1 MVELDADRALA
12 RWIGERR
19 AALKQIVGRGTYLDD
34 DDIDSLLRLAF
45 PGVDELIGL
54 LELTRLAEAGQ
65 YPEVVV
71 DTAPTGHTLRLLGMP
86 ASLRRIAGILE
97 QMQAKHRYLSES
109 LAGRYRLDGSD
120 VAIGEI
126 EARGEGL
133 EALLRDPRRCSFHW
147 ITLPEAVAI
156 EEAQDGI
163 AALAASGIAVKE
175 LVVNRVTSLPR
186 GECPVC
192 AARVACE
199 EPIIARART
208 LFPGIPVRL
217 LPTLS
222 DEPRGPVLLRQ
233 VGRGLRR
240 SSGLPSQRRPPAA
253 RSRHRA
259 ILPARDVRGG
269 DDWLSAIA
277 PPGVR
282 LLLFAGKGGVG
293 KTTCAASVAVSLAD
307 RAPDRSVL
315 LLSTD
320 PAHSLGDVL
329 ATPLDDVARP
339 VPGGPP
345 GLRARELDAGA
356 LFASRRRRYLDAVD
370 RVFADLRGGSRFD
383 LAFDR
388 AVVEDLVD
396 LAPPG
401 IDELLGLLAI
411 TDVLMPGASGDPQSM
426 VIVDTAPTGHVLR
439 LLAMPATG
447 LEWVHA
453 LMGLLLKYRK
463 VIGLGQLGTDLV
475 DVSRELRQLQALLT
489 DRRGARL
496 VVVTRAAELAR
507 LETRRLV
514 TGVNALEDRHLRYH
528 RQRADAGRLCPLPP
542 HSRPRAAHDRHAAK
556 GPPPARDTSMRYH
569 RCSHCPAAA
578 SRGGGTPALA
588 KGMDDTRRVKIGEPA
603 TYVYC
608 AVRAGRRPTMKRGL
622 RGLPGAEPPR
632 LLDVGEQ
639 LWLVVATAPVAQYG
653 AAPIERRLQDLD
665 WVSRCA
671 MAHEAV
677 VEDAA
682 RSGPVVPM
690 KLFTLF
696 SSDDRAVAHIVRT
709 RKKLARLFELVAG
722 REEWGVR
729 VSVDERVAARRRA
742 EGARPAKSA
751 SGTGFLLRKKAE
763 KDAARLAI
771 EEALSEGERIFS
783 ELAGCGR
790 RRATADT
797 RPEQYRDSRRPRRGL
812 PGSRETG
819 ADVPESGRRAGEVP
833 R

>member
-19 AALKQIVGRGTYLDD
+19 VALKQIVGRGTYLDD

-54 LELTRLAEAGQ
+54 LELTRLAESGQ

-71 DTAPTGHTLRLLGMP
+71 DTAPTGHTLRLLRMP

-133 EALLRDPRRCSFHW
+133 EALLRDPRLCSFHW

-186 GECPVC
+186 GGCPVC

-240 SSGLPSQRRPPAA
+240 SSGLPSQRRPPAG

-269 DDWLSAIA
+269 DDWLGVMA

-307 RAPDRSVL
+307 RAPARSVL

-463 VIGLGQLGTDLV
+463 VIGLGQLGIDLV

-514 TGVNALEDRHLRYH
+514 TGVNALKIGISATIVNALTPAACARCLRIHDREQRTIGTLRKDLH
-528 RQRADAGRLCPLPP
+528 RLVTPRCAIIGAPIVLPP
-542 HSRPRAAHDRHAAK
+542 PR
-556 GPPPARDTSMRYH
+556 
-569 RCSHCPAAA
+569 
-578 SRGGGTPALA
+578 
-588 KGMDDTRRVKIGEPA
+588 
-603 TYVYC
+603 
-608 AVRAGRRPTMKRGL
+608 
-622 RGLPGAEPPR
+622 GAEALR
-632 LLDVGEQ
+632 HWQKAWTTLD
-639 LWLVVATAPVAQYG
+639 A
-653 AAPIERRLQDLD
+653 
-665 WVSRCA
+665 
-671 MAHEAV
+671 
-677 VEDAA
+677 
-682 RSGPVVPM
+682 
-690 KLFTLF
+690 
-696 SSDDRAVAHIVRT
+696 
-709 RKKLARLFELVAG
+709 
-722 REEWGVR
+722 
-729 VSVDERVAARRRA
+729 
-742 EGARPAKSA
+742 
-751 SGTGFLLRKKAE
+751 
-763 KDAARLAI
+763 
-771 EEALSEGERIFS
+771 
-783 ELAGCGR
+783 
-790 RRATADT
+790 
-797 RPEQYRDSRRPRRGL
+797 
-812 PGSRETG
+812 
-819 ADVPESGRRAGEVP
+819 
-833 R
+833 